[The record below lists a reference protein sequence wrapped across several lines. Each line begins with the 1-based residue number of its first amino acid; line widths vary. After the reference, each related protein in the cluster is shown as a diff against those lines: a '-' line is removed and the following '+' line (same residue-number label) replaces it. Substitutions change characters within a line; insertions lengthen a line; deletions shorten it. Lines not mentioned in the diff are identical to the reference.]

1 MKRHIKRL
9 ADILRVTGIVLICI
23 ALVLS
28 IYITASIHKPWGE
41 FQSALNTR
49 GVQTNF
55 GTRLGFDGDYYAA
68 LSQASAEKGQDDAV
82 RAQHARAYFA
92 DYEAQAVAAEQ
103 AAETERTAANWAW
116 FDNAFD
122 SAAFLEAHAQAEG
135 TEDARMLSDIFDALD
150 ALAPAPGKGK
160 AAKLK
165 AASVAPFF
173 EEAYA
178 AFVQQSE
185 AAEAAPA
192 EEPAGEGDAANDEAK
207 AEPIDTG
214 SYLEYMLSAQ
224 RMINTAIEGGE
235 TIKDVK
241 AWWTANF
248 TPEAYA
254 EVLAAVRTEER
265 VEAAASVSD
274 QFADAI
280 EAGTKP
286 SEALKA
292 IWQDIH
298 AQKPA
303 LNEADF
309 AETMQ
314 TLLFSETFDGSV
326 KSIETA
332 MAPLASARES
342 ASFSAYMENWSDE
355 LVKEAD
361 NRSLVRV
368 IAVFWWVVS
377 RFIAIWIIGIALV
390 ILGVVIEK
398 LLVRHMI
405 RKIDHSGI
413 QEDPDV
419 LLRVEHLCQYF
430 RSGENVTKAVDDV
443 SFFVKKGEVFGLVGE
458 SGCGK
463 TTTGRTIINL
473 YDPTSGDVY
482 FDGLRISSGK
492 NGLPVLRYTLRR
504 DTAARI
510 DALKSGLKEQIRLNP
525 ANAAQLK
532 AKCKEEIR
540 ETRRELSRKL
550 IDAQNA
556 ALEAEAEK
564 SKATQFYRQLRKEQ
578 LTKQFEDDAKNLSG
592 AALEDR
598 KRRLEVELKAA
609 SRDNV
614 MTRMQMIFQDPI
626 ASIDP
631 RMTVREIIAEGLHI
645 RGIKDKKIIDQ
656 KVYEMLDLV
665 GLVSEHADR
674 YPHEFSGGQRQRIG
688 IARAIA
694 LEPEMIIADE
704 PISALD
710 VSIQAQVI
718 NLLNDLRNRMG
729 LTIIFIAHNL
739 SVVKYFSDRIAV
751 MYFGNLVEMTTS
763 DELFEHPLHP
773 YTKSLLSAIPYP
785 DPHYEKQ
792 RKRLRYEPAKEHDYS
807 VDKPSLREIT
817 PGHWIRCNDAELAK
831 YRKELGL

>member
-9 ADILRVTGIVLICI
+9 ADILRVTGIVLLCI

-28 IYITASIHKPWGE
+28 IYITASINKPWKTFSG
-41 FQSALNTR
+41 ALKQR
-49 GVQTNF
+49 GVETNF
-55 GTRLGFDGDYYAA
+55 LTRLGFDGDYYGA
-68 LSQASAEKGQDDAV
+68 LSLAAGEKGQSDDV
-82 RAQHARAYFA
+82 RAAHVRAIFA
-92 DYEAQAVAAEQ
+92 KYEAAAGAAEQ
-103 AAETERTAANWAW
+103 AADAGRTAEAWAW
-116 FDNAFD
+116 YENEFDAG
-122 SAAFLEAHAQAEG
+122 AFLEAHSQSEG
-135 TEDARMLSDIFDALD
+135 TEDARILSDIFDFLD
-150 ALAPAPGKGK
+150 SLAPAPGKGK

-165 AASVAPFF
+165 AASVAPYFQ
-173 EEAYA
+173 ESYA
-178 AFVQQSE
+178 AFVE
-185 AAEAAPA
+185 AQ
-192 EEPAGEGDAANDEAK
+192 GEGA
-207 AEPIDTG
+207 DTG
-214 SYLEYMLSAQ
+214 TYLEYMLSVQ
-224 RMINTAIEGGE
+224 QMITSALEGGE

-241 AWWTANF
+241 AWMAANF

-254 EVLAAVRTEER
+254 EALTAVRSEER
-265 VEAAASVSD
+265 VGAAASVSD
-274 QFADAI
+274 QFAEAI
-280 EAGTKP
+280 EAGEAP
-286 SEALKA
+286 VDALKA
-292 IWQDIH
+292 IW
-298 AQKPA
+298 AQVSAEKPA
-303 LNEADF
+303 LNEGDF
-309 AETMQ
+309 AQTLQ
-314 TLLFSETFDGSV
+314 TLLFEPDFDGSV
-326 KSIETA
+326 KSIEA
-332 MAPLASARES
+332 RMAVQAENRANE
-342 ASFSAYMENWSDE
+342 SFSAFLDGWSAE
-355 LVKEAD
+355 MVQEAD
-361 NRSLVRV
+361 NRSLVGV
-368 IAVFWWVVS
+368 IALFWWVVS
-377 RFIAIWIIGIALV
+377 RFVALWIIGAALV
-390 ILGVVIEK
+390 LLGVIIEK

-405 RKIDHSGI
+405 SRIDHSGI
-413 QEDPDV
+413 KEDSDV

-443 SFFVKKGEVFGLVGE
+443 SFFVRKGEVFGLVGE

-504 DTAARI
+504 DAAARI
-510 DALKSGLKEQIRLNP
+510 DELKSDLKERLRQNPADAQALREKCSAQIR
-525 ANAAQLK
+525 AV
-532 AKCKEEIR
+532 R
-540 ETRRELSRKL
+540 TELSKKL
-550 IDAQNA
+550 IDAQDA

-564 SKATQFYRQLRKEQ
+564 GKATQFYRQLRKEQ
-578 LTKQFEDDAKNLSG
+578 LTKAFEAEAKQLTG
-592 AALEDR
+592 EALEER
-598 KRRLEVELKAA
+598 KRRLQVELKVAA
-609 SRDNV
+609 KDNV

-645 RGIKDKKIIDQ
+645 RGIRDKKIIDQ

-694 LEPEMIIADE
+694 LEPELIIADE

-729 LTIIFIAHNL
+729 LTLIFIAHNL

-751 MYFGNLVEMTTS
+751 MYFGNIVEMTTS
-763 DELFEHPLHP
+763 EELFEHPLHP

-792 RKRLRYEPAKEHDYS
+792 RKRLEYNPARAHDYS
-807 VDKPSLREIT
+807 VDKPSLREIV
-817 PGHWIRCNDAELAK
+817 PGHWIRCNDAEFEQ